1 MGSNIK
7 RGIMDIYTNLHYHGD
22 GHCLLASTRDECS
35 SSYVQ
40 ILSEVA
46 QSLYPEFNFTIEY
59 LPSKEGSFLDR
70 IRVKAK
76 KEFEKQPLIVTA
88 EMAVATV
95 SIVTLIFMAMSYRGN
110 ILNTETTRM
119 ATCIDLHTGIKE
131 KIEQYN
137 NQHPEEPLVIE
148 NSRLKAMCGDII
160 KKRKNKFYKGLI
172 MDSTITQQDLELTR
186 ENKDAIRYTIGRKEF
201 KYYLEDLQED
211 TTPSTYEIRKVRI
224 ESPVIVNSNKIWRAS
239 DWDTKENLNFYLE
252 DHNFRNNF
260 LLGLYPVKTS
270 KKDDI
275 LIGLFEFKK
284 KQDKDGKIKVTRKS
298 VINVF
303 QYQDHQIKPIP
314 DNLKQYLPKEDS
326 FIGGDDELFPKYNF
340 RKIVKDKEDDN

>member
-1 MGSNIK
+1 MSIC
-7 RGIMDIYTNLHYHGD
+7 TNLHYYGD
-22 GHCLLASTRDECS
+22 GHSLLAITRDECS
-35 SSYVQ
+35 GSYVQ

-46 QSLYPEFNFTIEY
+46 HALYPELNFIVEY
-59 LPSKEGSFLDR
+59 LPSAEGCFLDR

-76 KEFEKQPLIVTA
+76 KEFEKQPILVSCEVAATIVGLI
-88 EMAVATV
+88 
-95 SIVTLIFMAMSYRGN
+95 TLIFMSTSYRSDT
-110 ILNTETTRM
+110 LNADSTRM
-119 ATCIDLHTGIKE
+119 STCIDLHTKMQTE
-131 KIEQYN
+131 IEQYN
-137 NQHPEEPLVIE
+137 SQHPEEPLVIE
-148 NSRLKAMCGDII
+148 NKRLQAMCSDLI
-160 KKRKNKFYKGLI
+160 KKRKNKFYKGLM
-172 MDSTITQQDLELTR
+172 MDPAITQQDFELTR
-186 ENKDAIRYTIGRKEF
+186 ENKTPIRYSIGRKEF

-211 TTPSTYEIRKVRI
+211 NTPSAYEIRKVRI

-252 DHNFRNNF
+252 DHNFRTNF

-270 KKDDI
+270 KKDDV

-326 FIGGDDELFPKYNF
+326 FVAGDDELFPKYNF
-340 RKIVKDKEDDN
+340 KEAIKDRRDDK